1 MPIKIVENLEEEKQ
15 PVKFDFIKDFI
26 NKKLKKYLSY
36 EDVMELYTNT
46 GTHTDICNILVKFLS
61 NTISVVGNQIYI
73 FNDDFK
79 IHYKLSCDM
88 NIDDFLTTYIIN
100 YCDTSLIKLSQIQQ
114 NTIKNKRL
122 NIGNKTL
129 NLIKT
134 QLMINQEYFN
144 NPRLYEIHFKDG
156 YIDMK
161 TNEFKQ
167 RKREDYVSYCIMRNI
182 KSFLSDENKQ
192 KKGKKTI
199 SKILR
204 QIYPL
209 QQDFDYIMEMLAE
222 AMLGISP
229 KSQRNLFLLGIGS
242 SAKSTIM
249 EILELA
255 FDKMILQLKE
265 DTLCINNQKADR
277 IINMLMSN
285 PFVRIYYINEM
296 KGKIDDSKFKQ
307 LCEGK
312 ITTTTLFQEG
322 LNTIIINALFCVIMN
337 EFPRIKIDSG
347 VERRITSYEHMSHFT
362 KEEEKVNNQKHIYLA
377 NTNLLTELKEDEN
390 ALNAFVVMICEYA
403 YEYHKGKRYEIP
415 ENFKETKAGIIDSN
429 DLIKNYIEKFLQK
442 TNNEYDHL
450 TIEEIYDNFKLIN
463 PKSIIAKQQFDG
475 AIKEKLRQA
484 EYEYN
489 KNLRKNGERGC
500 YIKIKFCEIVDCNEL
515 DRGIEY
521 KFGKTE
527 ELNEKVSTLTKQ
539 LEERNNEIIL
549 LKQKLKELEIN
560 KQPNNLSDETETEE
574 DEEEKTKPPKII
586 KPFKSTIPISDKKKN
601 KSVKSTTI
609 PLSEKQEM
617 DDEDILEMIDIKIK
631 KK

>member
-1 MPIKIVENLEEEKQ
+1 MPIKIVENVEKEIQ
-15 PVKFDFIKDFI
+15 PTKFDFIKEFI
-26 NKKLKKYLSY
+26 NKKLKHYLSY

-46 GTHTDICNILVKFLS
+46 GTHSDISNILIKFLS

-73 FNDDFK
+73 YNDDLK

-88 NIDDFLTTYIIN
+88 NIDDFITTYIIN
-100 YCDTSLIKLSQIQQ
+100 YCDTSLKKLTQIQQ

-122 NIGNKTL
+122 NIGSKTL

-134 QLMINQEYFN
+134 QLMINPEYFN

-161 TNEFKQ
+161 NNEFKQ
-167 RKREDYVSYCIMRNI
+167 RKREDYASYCIMRNI
-182 KSFLSDENKQ
+182 KPFLTDENKQ

-199 SKILR
+199 SQILR
-204 QIYPL
+204 KIYPL

-229 KSQRNLFLLGIGS
+229 KSQRNLFLLGLGS

-249 EILELA
+249 EILELS

-362 KEEEKVNNQKHIYLA
+362 KEEEKVDDKKHIYLA
-377 NTNLLTELKEDEN
+377 NTNLLSELKEDED
-390 ALNAFVVMICEYA
+390 ALNAFVVMICEYS
-403 YEYHKGKRYEIP
+403 YEYHKGKRYELP

-429 DLIKNYIEKFLQK
+429 DLIKNYIEKYLIK
-442 TNNEYDHL
+442 SNNENDYL
-450 TIEEIYDNFKLIN
+450 TIDEIHENFKIIN
-463 PKSIIAKQQFDG
+463 PKSIITKQQFNG

-484 EYEYN
+484 NYEYN
-489 KNLRKNGERGC
+489 RNIRKNGERGC
-500 YIKIKFCEIVDCNEL
+500 YIKIKFCEIEDNNGL
-515 DRGIEY
+515 DDGIEY
-521 KFGKTE
+521 KFCGKNE
-527 ELNEKVSTLTKQ
+527 EFNETITKLTMQ
-539 LEERNNEIIL
+539 LEDANNEIIF
-549 LKQKLKELEIN
+549 LKQKLKEFEII
-560 KQPNNLSDETETEE
+560 KQPDNLSELENDILEL
-574 DEEEKTKPPKII
+574 EEKEMKEL
-586 KPFKSTIPISDKKKN
+586 KSTKSEEKEKKN
-601 KSVKSTTI
+601 KSKC
-609 PLSEKQEM
+609 KKGNNQNEM
-617 DDEDILEMIDIKIK
+617 IELNDKFSDDEFLNTLNKII
-631 KK
+631 